1 MFVYERMTE
10 MTYYDKNTIKLCH
23 CHLTSRIKEGYTV
36 IDATSGRGRDT
47 LLLSKLVGDRG
58 KVYAFDIQEEAIE
71 STRQLLE
78 ENGRKNVTLILDSHE
93 KMRNYVKEAQCV
105 VFNFGYLPGSD
116 HKIFSHAD
124 TSVRAIGEALEV
136 ISDDGFVCICS
147 YYGGDTGFEEKEAV
161 MEYLRGLD
169 QMKYTVM
176 MLDFI
181 NRKGCPPILYVVEKN
196 RK

>member
-1 MFVYERMTE
+1 
-10 MTYYDKNTIKLCH
+10 MTYFDKNTIKLCH
-23 CHLTSRIKEGYTV
+23 CHLADEIKEGDVV
-36 IDATSGRGRDT
+36 IDATAGRGRDT
-47 LLLSKLVGDRG
+47 LILSKLVGENG

-71 STRQLLE
+71 STRKLLD

-93 KMRNYVKEAQCV
+93 KMRDYVKSAKCV

-161 MEYLRGLD
+161 MDYLRGLD

-181 NRKGCPPILYVVEKN
+181 NRKGYPPILYVVEKN